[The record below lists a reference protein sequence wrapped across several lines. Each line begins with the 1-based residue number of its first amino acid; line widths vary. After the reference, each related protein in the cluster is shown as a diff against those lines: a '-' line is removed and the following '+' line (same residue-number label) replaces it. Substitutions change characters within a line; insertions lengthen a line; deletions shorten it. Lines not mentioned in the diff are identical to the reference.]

1 MQQQEKCTLTWQTYS
16 DHLREV
22 MREMMTT
29 SEFADVT
36 LVTDDKQQLRAHR
49 NILSA
54 VSPVFKEILQ
64 LDGINSNSVIYLR
77 GIQHS
82 EIALIM
88 QYIYLGE
95 ARLHKDR
102 VNEFLMVSKNLEIK
116 ELSTSIENKYEENNE
131 HKNIVTYEE
140 GVEDVDPIKIL
151 NQDSNVTHELQTV
164 VRPIIRNN
172 KGYKRVDRTY
182 GLKYACN
189 QCDYEATHCSSVTRH
204 IQSKHEGVIYACN
217 QCDQQFKTQCNLT
230 QHIQS
235 KHEGAKYDCN

>member
-1 MQQQEKCTLTWQTYS
+1 
-16 DHLREV
+16 
-22 MREMMTT
+22 MMVT

-36 LVTDDKQQLRAHR
+36 LVTDDKQQIRAHR

-54 VSPVFKEILQ
+54 ASPVFKEFLQ

-164 VRPIIRNN
+164 SRPSIRNN

-189 QCDYEATHCSSVTRH
+189 QCDYEATHGSSVTRH

-217 QCDQQFKTQCNLT
+217 QCDQQFKTLCNLT
-230 QHIQS
+230 QHILS
-235 KHEGAKYDCN
+235 GHEGVKYACDQCDY

>member
-1 MQQQEKCTLTWQTYS
+1 MQHHEKYTTLHWHKYS
-16 DHLREV
+16 DHLRETLS
-22 MREMMTT
+22 EMMIS

-36 LVTDDKQQLRAHR
+36 LVTDDKQQMKAHR

-172 KGYKRVDRTY
+172 KGYKKVDRTY

-204 IQSKHEGVIYACN
+204 IQSKHEGVKYACS
-217 QCDQQFKTQCNLT
+217 QCDYQATRQAHLT
-230 QHIQS
+230 THIKS
-235 KHEGAKYDCN
+235 KHEGVKYA

>member
-16 DHLREV
+16 DHLREA

-36 LVTDDKQQLRAHR
+36 LVTDDKQQIRAHR

-95 ARLHKDR
+95 ARLHKER
-102 VNEFLMVSKNLEIK
+102 VSEFLMVSKNLEIK
-116 ELSTSIENKYEENNE
+116 ELSTSVENKNEESNE
-131 HKNIVTYEE
+131 QKNIIAFTVEE
-140 GVEDVDPIKIL
+140 SVDMDPMKVW
-151 NQDSNVTHELQTV
+151 NQDANVNHELQTE

-182 GLKYACN
+182 GLK
-189 QCDYEATHCSSVTRH
+189 SVLPR
-204 IQSKHEGVIYACN
+204 IIV
-217 QCDQQFKTQCNLT
+217 L
-230 QHIQS
+230 
-235 KHEGAKYDCN
+235 